1 MNKQTPSSFRLS
13 ITGIVAMLT
22 ALISAPAMAAQSIT
36 ELTHSVTQD
45 GVVRIVAKASEA
57 FNNPPASFSIDSP
70 ARIVID
76 IAGSNALDKKKF
88 EIGKKGV
95 RNVSVI
101 EGNGRTR
108 LVAQLDTRQQYNVTT
123 SANNLVL
130 EIGQPSAAQ
139 TAEKSADQPATS
151 ELASDAGP
159 AASRLSLNFQD
170 IEVRSVLQLLAD
182 FTGLNMVV
190 SDTVTGNITLR
201 LKDVH
206 WEEALDIILQTKG
219 LTMRRRGNVIMVA
232 PTEEVARRE
241 QLEAESKQKLEELEP
256 LRSNLIRVKYAKA
269 ENLAEIIKSEA
280 NRLMSPRGSVTVDNR
295 TNTLLVHDTPGSIKN
310 IRKLITNLDY
320 PVRQVMVESRIVIAS
335 DEFAREIGVKFGV
348 SGSKNIGGNK
358 YLGVGGTKD
367 GGINVVGESQNFI
380 KPVDGDASGLL
391 VNLPSVLGGA
401 EGGALGLII
410 GRAGSALLQLE
421 LTAMQQEG
429 KGEVVSAPRVIT
441 SDQQKAIIKQG
452 LEIPY
457 LEDTSS
463 GATSVAF
470 KEAVLK
476 LEVTPHITPDNKII
490 MELEITKDNPD
501 YTRVVGTTGL
511 GTVPPIDS
519 RRVQTTVRINDGET
533 VVLGGVF
540 EQEKTIAEDKVPILG
555 DIPAIGRLFRRDN
568 NRDVK
573 RELLVFVTP
582 RILRES
588 GGR

>member
-1 MNKQTPSSFRLS
+1 MNKQTRSSFRLT
-13 ITGIVAMLT
+13 ITGLFAMLA
-22 ALISAPAMAAQSIT
+22 ALVAAPAMAAQSIT

-76 IAGSNALDKKKF
+76 IAGTSGLDKKRF

-95 RNVSVI
+95 KNVSVI

-108 LVAQLDTRQQYNVTT
+108 LVAQLDSRKQYNVTT

-130 EIGQPSAAQ
+130 EIGQPMAAPK
-139 TAEKSADQPATS
+139 TAESSTPPATS
-151 ELASDAGP
+151 ELQSDAGP

-219 LTMRRRGNVIMVA
+219 LTKRRRGNVIMVA

-256 LRSNLIRVKYAKA
+256 LQSKLIRVKYAKA
-269 ENLAEIIKSEA
+269 VSLSEIIKSEA

-295 TNTLLVHDTPGSIKN
+295 TNTLLVHDTPTSIKN
-310 IRKLITNLDY
+310 IRQLVSRLDY

-348 SGSKNIGGNK
+348 SGNKNLGGDK
-358 YLGVGGTKD
+358 YLAAGGTKPGGFTVGGTNLIGPAD
-367 GGINVVGESQNFI
+367 SEST
-380 KPVDGDASGLL
+380 GLL
-391 VNLPSVLGGA
+391 VSLPSTLGGI
-401 EGGALGLII
+401 EGGSLGLII

-457 LEDTSS
+457 LESTSS
-463 GATSVAF
+463 GATNIEF

-490 MELEITKDNPD
+490 MDLEITKDNPD
-501 YTRVVGTTGL
+501 YTRVVGTVGL

-519 RRVQTTVRINDGET
+519 RRVETTVRIDDGET

-540 EQEKTIAEDKVPILG
+540 EQEKTTGEDKVPVLG
-555 DIPAIGRLFRRDN
+555 DIPALGRLFRRDN
-568 NRDVK
+568 SRDVK

-582 RILRES
+582 KILRES